1 MKNICKF
8 TSLEV
13 SDQIFKSR
21 TKLSKKSIIVNL
33 ETLATALCIM
43 DNNNLRLMQDN
54 QRMPSRRP
62 LRWRMKPHKQLLN
75 FANNIKLINEL
86 TLLVPSNNK
95 YKFNITISNKIWQ
108 QDYNNSLNLINNIII
123 IYCQMRQ
130 RGLTESVRIK
140 MI

>member
-75 FANNIKLINEL
+75 FANTIKLINE
-86 TLLVPSNNK
+86 
-95 YKFNITISNKIWQ
+95 
-108 QDYNNSLNLINNIII
+108 
-123 IYCQMRQ
+123 
-130 RGLTESVRIK
+130 
-140 MI
+140 